1 MATLSWQQHLHLVVG
16 FTGAEGGTLCVR
28 DKCFELKVVPRVA
41 MLYQPPLPPH
51 APVHLVF
58 ATLLLSHVSRPTC
71 RHCSRW
77 DKKKKKKMIE
87 KPFYSPR
94 CNTAEQKKKKIK
106 AARRRMQ
113 MTVIIMKSRSGGARG
128 QE

>member
-16 FTGAEGGTLCVR
+16 FTGGEGGTLCVR
-28 DKCFELKVVPRVA
+28 DKCFELKVVLRVA
-41 MLYQPPLPPH
+41 MLYQPPSH
-51 APVHLVF
+51 TPVHLVF

-77 DKKKKKKMIE
+77 DEKKKKMIE

-94 CNTAEQKKKKIK
+94 L
-106 AARRRMQ
+106 
-113 MTVIIMKSRSGGARG
+113 
-128 QE
+128 